1 VKVVEDVVVK
11 KFTFAISSPDEFL
24 VVFIKVLKSTTLCI
38 YVFCALLL
46 WGFSAP
52 GVSVVCV
59 FMSVPGTWSV
69 RLVSDSCIHR
79 LCPLTLNQG
88 TVPHSVPWSGVVCRR
103 GWLVVVWHCNVLR
116 QYPSLFAAVLFIVW
130 LKIVLDC
137 HSLMLREY
145 HFTVTSRHPSY
156 ELDDFVGAKFYCLH
170 ALADSN

>member
-1 VKVVEDVVVK
+1 VHQE
-11 KFTFAISSPDEFL
+11 S
-24 VVFIKVLKSTTLCI
+24 VLQ
-38 YVFCALLL
+38 
-46 WGFSAP
+46 
-52 GVSVVCV
+52 VCV

-103 GWLVVVWHCNVLR
+103 GWLVIVWHCNVLR

-137 HSLMLREY
+137 HSLMLREEVSVA
-145 HFTVTSRHPSY
+145 HDLPLWRLSTTSDTMHS
-156 ELDDFVGAKFYCLH
+156 
-170 ALADSN
+170 